1 MKAGTQKDLPY
12 GSWPSPITAK
22 FITTASVRLGSL
34 SVDREGELH
43 WLEGRPQE
51 KGRQVVVRYCGESAT
66 STKAAAS
73 RAAASVRGAVDVTPA
88 DANVRTRVHEYGGG
102 AYLLDADG
110 AVIYSNFVDQRLYRA
125 VPGAEEPLCLTPESA
140 ACPAKRFR
148 FAGGSRS

>member
-1 MKAGTQKDLPY
+1 MGPHFPPRLRNFRASTIAWMRLPSARVSILGALASGSRFVAMKAGTQKDLPY

-66 STKAAAS
+66 STKAS
-73 RAAASVRGAVDVTPA
+73 RAAASVP
-88 DANVRTRVHEYGGG
+88 
-102 AYLLDADG
+102 
-110 AVIYSNFVDQRLYRA
+110 
-125 VPGAEEPLCLTPESA
+125 
-140 ACPAKRFR
+140 
-148 FAGGSRS
+148 